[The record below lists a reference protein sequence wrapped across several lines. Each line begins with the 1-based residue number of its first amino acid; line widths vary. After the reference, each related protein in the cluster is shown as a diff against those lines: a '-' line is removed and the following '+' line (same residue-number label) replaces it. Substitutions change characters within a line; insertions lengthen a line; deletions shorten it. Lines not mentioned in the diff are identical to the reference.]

1 MAEAMD
7 GGGGAIG
14 SLSTMSMFGG
24 VVGAAAAA
32 ASLAVEVNELANLKN
47 RVDQLLKDFQESQ
60 AGPGKIAAD
69 WLDKGTLAGPGF
81 KEAEFL
87 FSSYDV
93 VREELVKFS
102 KVLGLQMESMKIA
115 IDLSKNDYENID
127 DDIRARMRS
136 LNTQITDLQKR
147 EADEAANAHTM
158 GGASQ
163 RPVPQTGA
171 PADGGDGRG
180 EVSYG

>member
-7 GGGGAIG
+7 GGGGAI
-14 SLSTMSMFGG
+14 SPLSTMSMFGG

-47 RVDQLLKDFQESQ
+47 RVDQLLKDFQGSH

-69 WLDKGTLAGPGF
+69 WLDKGALAGEGF

-93 VREELVKFS
+93 VREELLKFS

-115 IDLSKNDYENID
+115 IDFSKTGYENID

-147 EADEAANAHTM
+147 EGDDGGDRRAM

-163 RPVPQTGA
+163 TEVPQTAA
-171 PADGGDGRG
+171 PTDGGDGTQG
-180 EVSYG
+180 GL